1 MKFLF
6 HHLICQSCHVISLA
20 GSEPPVLGTRAH
32 HSKSTTNKL
41 YDNVQR
47 TTPAVF
53 IATRKCCKHP
63 SIETLDSEQV
73 SASTSAKMATRVIWC
88 ALPRWLVQFP
98 LWLERWDQLLRF
110 EYVWPM
116 LSSGSLHGKANKN
129 CEINVNQQMIVFWE
143 SCKSVCLLSLFSMSS
158 LNTAEHLTFPFSIF
172 LLSSL
177 ARQLVC

>member
-1 MKFLF
+1 MWYLLQDLN
-6 HHLICQSCHVISLA
+6 HLYLGQELIIPSPQQTNCMTVSR
-20 GSEPPVLGTRAH
+20 GPPLRYLLRPENVASIPALRPLIQ
-32 HSKSTTNKL
+32 NKL
-41 YDNVQR
+41 VQ
-47 TTPAVF
+47 
-53 IATRKCCKHP
+53 
-63 SIETLDSEQV
+63 
-73 SASTSAKMATRVIWC
+73 
-88 ALPRWLVQFP
+88 ALLPKWQPESFGVPCQGGWFSSLYGWKGEISSFN
-98 LWLERWDQLLRF
+98 LSM
-110 EYVWPM
+110 YWPM